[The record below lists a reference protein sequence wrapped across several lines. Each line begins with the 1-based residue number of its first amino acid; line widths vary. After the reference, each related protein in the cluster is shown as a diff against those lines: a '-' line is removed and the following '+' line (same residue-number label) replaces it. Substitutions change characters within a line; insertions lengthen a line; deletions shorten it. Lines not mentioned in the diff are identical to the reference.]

1 MVPID
6 TTGLE
11 GTITIRSA
19 DTTSLGTAIVGA
31 NGAYAVT
38 LTPAQ
43 TDGQTLAATQ
53 ADAAGN
59 VSTPIVLVAPDYTAP
74 PLPVVTIAPD
84 GSTATG
90 IGEPG
95 ATVTIRLGA
104 VILGTAQV
112 AADGSYTAQ
121 LSPAPVNG
129 ETLSASQADPTGNV
143 SAVATVAAPD
153 ITAPPPPII
162 SANLPASFARPVSG
176 ATATRSTSVPR

>member
-1 MVPID
+1 M
-6 TTGLE
+6 
-11 GTITIRSA
+11 
-19 DTTSLGTAIVGA
+19 
-31 NGAYAVT
+31 
-38 LTPAQ
+38 
-43 TDGQTLAATQ
+43 
-53 ADAAGN
+53 
-59 VSTPIVLVAPDYTAP
+59 
-74 PLPVVTIAPD
+74 
-84 GSTATG
+84 
-90 IGEPG
+90 GEPG

-162 SANLPASFARPVSG
+162 SAITNDGTTLTGTGEVGARVEVRGPDATLIGVATVDADGRYAVTAGAGTGGGRDVERHPGRCHGQCLDPGQHRRPV
-176 ATATRSTSVPR
+176 RHRRVR